1 MKKTV
6 LCLILLLCFAPIALA
21 GMEYDPI
28 KDRWVFVPNTDEETE
43 FKTPED
49 EWSYR
54 DPERTPPE
62 EPEQRQPQEP
72 EQMPPQE
79 PEQIPQRKP
88 EEMPPKRPMGV
99 PLHVLPRPR

>member
-6 LCLILLLCFAPIALA
+6 LCLILLLTFAPVALA

-28 KDRWVFVPNTDEETE
+28 KNRWVFVPDTDEKTE

-54 DPERTPPE
+54 KPEQTPPE
-62 EPEQRQPQEP
+62 EPEQI
-72 EQMPPQE
+72 PPKE
-79 PEQIPQRKP
+79 PEQIPQEKP
-88 EEMPPKRPMGV
+88 EQMPPKKPMGV
-99 PLHVLPRPR
+99 PLHMLPHRK